1 MIRENSQFRATRR
14 LFAVA
19 ALLGSAVAQ
28 AQEAGLFA
36 EDLTEGTRMTVSM
49 ETGASY
55 TDNFFYTETDRRED
69 GTGLLVRPG
78 IILSRVLPRFK
89 FLADA
94 GAEFAWFDLP
104 SSVDDYGDYRFSLG
118 SEWQSA
124 ARHRFSFT
132 ARLRDGHDPFG
143 TERTEGTA
151 LENRDIDEWRDI
163 RTDMTYR
170 YGLPTDIYNIE
181 LRVIGQN
188 KEYQNN
194 RGVTQFLDHEKM
206 TGELLAYYN
215 LTGKTALFLDIIG
228 TRSYYET
235 VASGA
240 FDRGAQEWRYLLGT
254 RWLATGKTSGTL
266 GIGFIDRSPRDESRD
281 EVQTIDW
288 RVSVTWS
295 PQIVRSFMLQ
305 SGRSS
310 QESYLNTVEYID
322 NRYVA
327 LDWTEHWT
335 ARWQTKATARYIAS
349 EFVGAPR
356 EDRSW
361 GYGIE
366 AEYLATPR
374 LTLLGQASNGHRE
387 SDIFFAEY
395 DRAYAYLGARYV
407 Y

>member
-1 MIRENSQFRATRR
+1 MTKESSHLRR
-14 LFAVA
+14 MRRPLVA
-19 ALLGSAVAQ
+19 AALSCSAAAS

-36 EDLTEGTRMTVSM
+36 EDLVEGTRVTVSM

-69 GTGLLVRPG
+69 GSGLLVRPG
-78 IILSRVLPRFK
+78 VALSRILPRFK

-94 GAEFAWFDLP
+94 GAEFGWFDLP
-104 SSVDDYGDYRFSLG
+104 GSVDDYGDYRFSLG

-124 ARHRFSFT
+124 ARHRFSFVS
-132 ARLRDGHDPFG
+132 RLREGHDPFG

-151 LENRDIDEWRDI
+151 LENRDIDEWRDV
-163 RTDMTYR
+163 RTDVTYR

-194 RGVTQFLDHEKM
+194 RDVTQFLDHEKM

-215 LTGKTALFLDIIG
+215 LSGKTALFLDIIG

-240 FDRGAQEWRYLLGT
+240 IDRGAEEWRYLLGT

-266 GIGFIDRSPRDESRD
+266 GVGYIDRSPRDQSRD
-281 EVQTIDW
+281 NLHAIDW

-295 PQIVRSFMLQ
+295 PQIVRSFTLQ
-305 SGRSS
+305 SGRNS

-335 ARWQTKATARYIAS
+335 ARLRTKATARYVAS
-349 EFVGAPR
+349 DFVGDPR

-361 GYGIE
+361 GYGLE
-366 AEYLATPR
+366 TEYLLTPS

-387 SDIFFAEY
+387 SDVFFAEY
-395 DRAYAYLGARYV
+395 DRTYVYLGGRYV